1 MISKGNHVKFA
12 RFVPAVSEEAK
23 TSFFF
28 SFLFDVLEK
37 ERKFGRARRE
47 CFHSFF
53 EFSHTFMSVCIT
65 R

>member
-1 MISKGNHVKFA
+1 MSSLRALCLPSVKKQKP
-12 RFVPAVSEEAK
+12 VL
-23 TSFFF
+23 FFF
-28 SFLFDVLEK
+28 LVDVLEK